1 MRVIF
6 LDISGTL
13 TNHAWDEAQRLARR
27 AGADD
32 YGYQDVDPVQVAR
45 VNCIVEATGAQIV
58 VSSDWV
64 KHDPAESYPA
74 VQVMLRKHG
83 LVATFAGHTIQP
95 RENTVVERG
104 LEIRAWLDLHPEVTG
119 YVILDD
125 AAIPITRA
133 TRKYMN
139 ERRIERG
146 WEEPLPPNDPELG
159 RHFIYLNPARFQGL
173 QDEHV
178 ERAIKILHR
187 EKC

>member
-1 MRVIF
+1 MKVIF

-13 TNHAWDEAQRLARR
+13 TNYAWSEAQRLARQ
-27 AGADD
+27 AGVGD
-32 YGYQDVDPVQVAR
+32 YGYQDVDPVQVSR
-45 VNCIVEATGAQIV
+45 VNQIVEATGAQIV

-64 KHDPAESYPA
+64 KHEPAESYPG

-104 LEIRAWLDLHPEVTG
+104 LEIRAWLDEHLDVTG

-125 AAIPITRA
+125 AAIPITRE

-139 ERRIERG
+139 EKRIERG
-146 WEEPLPPNDPELG
+146 WKEPLPPNVPELG
-159 RHFIYLNPARFQGL
+159 RHFIYLDWQTGL

-178 ERAIKILHR
+178 EQAIKILNR
-187 EKC
+187 KS